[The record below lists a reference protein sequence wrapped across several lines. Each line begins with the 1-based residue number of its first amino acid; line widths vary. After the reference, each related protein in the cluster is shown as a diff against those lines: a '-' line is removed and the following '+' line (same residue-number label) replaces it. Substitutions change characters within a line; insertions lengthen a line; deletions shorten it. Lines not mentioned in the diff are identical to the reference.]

1 MSNSFDKIERNYTI
15 EDLEQILDAIPYEVY
30 LKDSNGR
37 YKYINKTAADKAGFS
52 KEYIIGK
59 LDKDFRS
66 EEMTKICTDGDK
78 LALKRGKETFIEDK
92 IVDGDV
98 ETFYEL
104 FKTVLLDSRTKEKNI
119 CGVAK
124 FVVNDKTTTNY
135 IIENYKKIM
144 NSPSLIRGNIVYS
157 EILNKLKETTEADAV
172 ALYLYDDDDKSMNL
186 NINLGEEKQL
196 FTHTYKITKENEYDY
211 LQNNDCMLFESSN
224 DNSVR
229 IIYLLKSSS
238 SKLLGCIQIYYK
250 NRPDDIKEDF
260 VKYICVVMAF
270 MQNKRVLTQNLNK
283 ELQMRRDSQKKLQMM
298 IDSAVDYYAL
308 AKKDGDK
315 TVWLETSVGFKEAIG
330 WSVDELN
337 SVNYLELVH
346 PKDINRV
353 KANVNNFYGKNFKM
367 IFDVLC
373 KDDKYRT
380 VDVSLSYLSNDLYMI
395 AGNDIT
401 LFTELQKDKEHL
413 EHIVELESLKT
424 EFFANLSHEFKT
436 PINIILTTMQV
447 ITNFMITNQ
456 RYPDY
461 DKFYRYIMSIKQNSY
476 RLLKLANNMIDLTKI
491 DSGFYEI
498 TMGNFNIVEIIEN
511 IVQSVAGYMKVNKRH
526 IIFDTTEEEIITA
539 CDPNQIE
546 RIILNILSNALKFTS
561 KNGNIYVVMNVTNDC
576 RTVKIKI
583 GNDGEPLKP
592 EDAERIFERFTQSEQ
607 LLTRRTEGSGIGL
620 SLVKSLVEMHKG
632 KIYVNTEIKKGTEFC
647 IELPIRKIM
656 NNSASPN
663 IAYDM
668 STESK
673 VEKFNIEF
681 SDIYDL
687 YNIR

>member
-98 ETFYEL
+98 ETLYEL

-144 NSPSLIRGNIVYS
+144 NSPSLIRGNIVYG

-186 NINLGEEKQL
+186 NINIGEEKKL
-196 FTHTYKITKENEYDY
+196 FTHTYKITKENEYNY

-229 IIYLLKSSS
+229 IIYLLKSS

-436 PINIILTTMQV
+436 PINIILTTIQV

>member
-98 ETFYEL
+98 ETVYEL

-186 NINLGEEKQL
+186 NINIGEEKKL
-196 FTHTYKITKENEYDY
+196 FTHTYKITKENEYNY

-229 IIYLLKSSS
+229 IIYLLKSS

-436 PINIILTTMQV
+436 PINIILTTIQV